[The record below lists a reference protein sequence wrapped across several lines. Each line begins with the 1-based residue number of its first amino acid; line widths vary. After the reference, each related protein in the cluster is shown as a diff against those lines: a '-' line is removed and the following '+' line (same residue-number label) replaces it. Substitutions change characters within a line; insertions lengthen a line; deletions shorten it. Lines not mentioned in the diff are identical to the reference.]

1 VKGITAGVADLRG
14 KAKFRSERISQ
25 LIFGEEVKFLG
36 TEAGYVR
43 VIGADK
49 LPGYVLGS
57 LVGDLDG
64 PRAYKL
70 ASHFAGHGVQLP
82 FGSYLSEEDAKR
94 WEVPKRLLAPIDSPA
109 DPAAMS
115 KQFLG
120 VPYLWGGTSDFGYDC
135 SGFTQRLYRYAGI
148 EIPRNS
154 NWQRDA
160 GVKVEGFDVAKRGDL
175 VFFRGH
181 VALHLGSRV
190 LIHANLTHGGV
201 STTDLKDGSPYSK
214 LLMGSFQGIR
224 RFESDAV

>member
-1 VKGITAGVADLRG
+1 MKRITAGVADLRG

-25 LIFGEEVKFLG
+25 LIYGEEVNFLG
-36 TEAGYVR
+36 TEGGYVR
-43 VIGADK
+43 VEGADK

-57 LVGDLDG
+57 LMGDLDG
-64 PRAYKL
+64 ERAYKL
-70 ASHFAGHGVQLP
+70 GSHFAGLDAQLP

-94 WEVPKRLLAPIDSPA
+94 WRVPKRLLVPFDSPA
-109 DPAAMS
+109 DPAALS

-160 GVKVEGFDVAKRGDL
+160 GEEVKSFDVAKRGDL

-181 VALHLGSRV
+181 VALHLGSRII
-190 LIHANLTHGGV
+190 IHANLTHGGV
-201 STTDLKDGSPYSK
+201 SITDLKDGSAYSK